1 MGKVYFPVEN
11 RSIGILVLVKVEH
24 ISMHKV
30 DTLILS
36 LTGSPRPFLALLF
49 LGIK

>member
-1 MGKVYFPVEN
+1 MGKMYLTVEN
-11 RSIGILVLVKVEH
+11 RSIGILVLIKVEH

-30 DTLILS
+30 DAFILS
-36 LTGSPRPFLALLF
+36 FTGGLRPFLALLF